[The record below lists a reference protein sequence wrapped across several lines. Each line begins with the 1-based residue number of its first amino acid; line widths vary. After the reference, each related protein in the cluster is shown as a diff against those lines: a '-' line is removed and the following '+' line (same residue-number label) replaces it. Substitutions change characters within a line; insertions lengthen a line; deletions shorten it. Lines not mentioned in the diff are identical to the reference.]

1 MYIAHAV
8 STGRPVPWVRP
19 PEVPKLD
26 SHALQVYTEVLG
38 NAQYDKYKWLPGDY
52 PEIDP
57 FPEDPPPAV
66 HSAYHD
72 AESVYWVLAVFLLC
86 ALPKG
91 CEQNKDDNQEAFSQA
106 YWGIHGGVVGTI
118 NDSRFTDMPRSTTEA
133 KMKLHT
139 GLAMLSSFF
148 NRMTQIIDPEY
159 LYLKLTVPFDHLHES
174 MQQLLLEQVFAMAD
188 NNIPLDTK
196 TRCLLPCNTN
206 EEEPHTASGIKR
218 ATADS
223 KGS

>member
-1 MYIAHAV
+1 M
-8 STGRPVPWVRP
+8 
-19 PEVPKLD
+19 
-26 SHALQVYTEVLG
+26 
-38 NAQYDKYKWLPGDY
+38 
-52 PEIDP
+52 
-57 FPEDPPPAV
+57 

-106 YWGIHGGVVGTI
+106 YWGIHSRVVGTI
-118 NDSRFTDMPRSTTEA
+118 NDSRFTHMPRSATEA
-133 KMKLHT
+133 KMKIQT
-139 GLAMLSSFF
+139 GLAMLLTFF
-148 NRMTQIIDPEY
+148 NRMTRIINPEY

-196 TRCLLPCNTN
+196 TRCLLPRNTN

-223 KGS
+223 EGSRKRGRTRYRTPVDDAN